1 MLVDFRLSNVPKAC
15 RTVVFKVLP
24 AGLLALFFASIA
36 SADTINYRLLH
47 MNIGVEAGME
57 YTDNLNNSPT
67 KVSNIY
73 WVLGPYLEGGLEFPL
88 HIVGSEGETAF
99 ISTGFSYNQKFSL
112 SGNKNQQTFSSP
124 VVVSINVP
132 WRIGDWRFS
141 LTEGLTF
148 KDEPLETAVA
158 VNDQTF
164 STFDNTVSLNA
175 NRNFGKAV
183 ISSEVRRRDT
193 FSPDEPTL
201 DVTTYELSVTPGW
214 QLRENYLLF
223 WRNTYGITY
232 QNNDRLQ
239 DSEGWSSEVGVSGQL
254 TPQMAGSISMGYSHS
269 HLKRQELGPGDG
281 IFGGIFDPD
290 VLKPDNVD
298 GISSQLAL
306 AYSHPLRPNT
316 SYSMT
321 MYHSPGV
328 SALLKDSSVTDVYGV
343 TLSITHRLR
352 SNLTLTPVFQW
363 THLQDMGRQPVGTP
377 HEKTDLFSVN
387 LLLNRNFAPNLAGQ
401 LEYRFQARSSNIL
414 NGTYDVNQVNIKLRY
429 LF

>member
-1 MLVDFRLSNVPKAC
+1 M
-15 RTVVFKVLP
+15 FKVLP
-24 AGLLALFFASIA
+24 AGLLALLFASTA

-47 MNIGVEAGME
+47 MNIGVEAGLE
-57 YTDNLNNSPT
+57 YTDNLNNSPR
-67 KVSNIY
+67 KVSNVY
-73 WVLGPYLEGGLEFPL
+73 WVLGPYLQGGLELPL

-99 ISTGFSYNQKFSL
+99 ISTGFSYDQKFSL
-112 SGNKNQQTFSSP
+112 SGQKNQQSFSSP
-124 VVVSINVP
+124 IVFSASIP
-132 WRIGDWRFS
+132 WRIGDWRFA

-158 VNDQTF
+158 VNDSSF
-164 STFDNTVSLNA
+164 STFDNVASLEA

-183 ISSEVRRRDT
+183 LSTQLRRRDT

-201 DVTTYELSVTPGW
+201 DITTYELSVTPGW

-223 WRNTYGITY
+223 WRNTYGLTF
-232 QNNDRLQ
+232 QNNNRLQ

-269 HLKRQELGPGDG
+269 YLKRQVLGPGDG

-298 GISSQLAL
+298 GITSQIAL
-306 AYSHPLRPNT
+306 AYAHPLRPNT

-321 MYHSPGV
+321 LYHSPGV
-328 SALLKDSSVTDVYGV
+328 SALLKDSSVSDVYGA

-352 SNLTLTPVFQW
+352 SNLTITPVIQY
-363 THLQDMGRQPVGTP
+363 THLSDLGRQPPGTP
-377 HEKTDLFSVN
+377 HEKTDLFSVD
-387 LLLNRNFAPNLAGQ
+387 LLLNRNLSQALSAQ
-401 LEYRFQARSSNIL
+401 MEYRYQSRMSNIL
-414 NGTYDVNQVNIKLRY
+414 NGTYDVNQVYLKLRY
-429 LF
+429 IF